1 MNKASYEEYLPPDF
15 DSKTELEATLKS
27 YANSRAKN
35 KTPTENIQKQQQQH
49 RDTVM
54 TSRQTLISFYDE
66 NNEIFR
72 SETDLNTSQ
81 LMTKEKP
88 ARNNSRLSG
97 QPVLSSQQLIDNLNN
112 NELLKSNQQQQ
123 LQQQNGDNQL
133 VSDSLVNYT
142 KEYNLDEPIEN
153 HPPEEVV
160 KSPQDE
166 IAEKKLTV
174 DEAISQKLQ
183 KPNKD
188 LRRLSSGKRVSK
200 ETDMAERR
208 RLLYKRGE
216 SQENR
221 LLSAALVVK
230 IPAFQQ
236 QNSELEEASQQQ
248 MKTHSK
254 KVAIKKRNERLCR
267 VSSANKTELVNRN
280 VPVKVD
286 VKNYNKVNLLDDGGG
301 SMITLN
307 NEQQQESLVQLS
319 GKRGSRSMNFNNTP
333 SESRLSIIDKE
344 TFYSAGLENFLFLS
358 KFKFIF
364 LQLQYMSKLR
374 CPFSKTEHNHNKK
387 IVKEQNKKNRNT

>member
-112 NELLKSNQQQQ
+112 NELLKSNQPQQ

-166 IAEKKLTV
+166 IAEKKLYLNGTH
-174 DEAISQKLQ
+174 QLHG
-183 KPNKD
+183 
-188 LRRLSSGKRVSK
+188 SS
-200 ETDMAERR
+200 
-208 RLLYKRGE
+208 L
-216 SQENR
+216 
-221 LLSAALVVK
+221 
-230 IPAFQQ
+230 I
-236 QNSELEEASQQQ
+236 
-248 MKTHSK
+248 
-254 KVAIKKRNERLCR
+254 
-267 VSSANKTELVNRN
+267 
-280 VPVKVD
+280 
-286 VKNYNKVNLLDDGGG
+286 
-301 SMITLN
+301 
-307 NEQQQESLVQLS
+307 
-319 GKRGSRSMNFNNTP
+319 
-333 SESRLSIIDKE
+333 
-344 TFYSAGLENFLFLS
+344 
-358 KFKFIF
+358 
-364 LQLQYMSKLR
+364 
-374 CPFSKTEHNHNKK
+374 
-387 IVKEQNKKNRNT
+387 

>member
-1 MNKASYEEYLPPDF
+1 
-15 DSKTELEATLKS
+15 
-27 YANSRAKN
+27 
-35 KTPTENIQKQQQQH
+35 
-49 RDTVM
+49 
-54 TSRQTLISFYDE
+54 
-66 NNEIFR
+66 
-72 SETDLNTSQ
+72 
-81 LMTKEKP
+81 LMTKEKS

-319 GKRGSRSMNFNNTP
+319 GKRASRSMNFNNTP